1 MNVLMLGNGFDINY
15 MLLTKYIN
23 FLNTVNFLSGQ
34 DLTEIHTVGD
44 VLGAGGLHRLDSD
57 IEKSYQKYKDAYDN
71 TLLPKED
78 IERISE
84 LVSNNN
90 LFSYFINSVNRD
102 LGWIDFEKE
111 LMVIIEAFR
120 EFLAEENV
128 TFNAE
133 RHSESRVNRYIIGAF
148 DYFYKPANPGMG
160 DIMEQRV
167 KHKYTIEYPYGSFN
181 SILNKEKIIATLEQ
195 QMVDVA
201 ECLRIYLKC
210 FVGNVVGE
218 MSRLKYLQQIP
229 ALTGTHR
236 VVTFNYTNTYEQLY
250 TSEKVYHIHGSIR
263 NRVIIGVNPDETDAI
278 DSIDISFLRFKKY
291 FQRVIQHSDDE
302 YLGWITSKHNIFS
315 LVVMGHSLDIT
326 DKDIIMQMFDAAKD
340 ITVLYHNESAEASL
354 VANLINIYGKEK
366 FDELRIKKRLRF
378 LPQNAAYKG
387 FAEDRKAKETAAMA
401 RSLIQMTTV

>member
-15 MLLTKYIN
+15 LLLTKYIN
-23 FLNTVNFLSGQ
+23 FLNTVNYISAR

-44 VLGAGGLHRLDSD
+44 VLGAEELHRLDGD
-57 IEKSYQKYKDAYDN
+57 IEKSYKKYKQAYDN

-78 IERISE
+78 IEMILK
-84 LVSNNN
+84 LVVNNN
-90 LFSYFINSVNRD
+90 LFSYFINTVNRD

-111 LMVIIEAFR
+111 LVVIIEAFR
-120 EFLAEENV
+120 EFLEEDRPI
-128 TFNAE
+128 FNISRYSSSIIN
-133 RHSESRVNRYIIGAF
+133 RHIIEAF
-148 DYFYKPANPGMG
+148 DYFHRPANLDQRG
-160 DIMEQRV
+160 DPARMV
-167 KHKYTIEYPYGSFN
+167 KNAYTIQYPYGSFN
-181 SILNKEKIIATLEQ
+181 SILNKEKIIATLEK
-195 QMVDVA
+195 QMIDVA

-218 MSRLKYLQQIP
+218 MSRLNYIKRIP
-229 ALTGTHR
+229 ALINAQR

-263 NRVIIGVNPDETDAI
+263 NRVIIGVNPDEADEI
-278 DSIDISFLRFKKY
+278 DSIDVSFLRFKKY

-302 YLGWITSKHNIFS
+302 YLGWVTSKHNIFS

-354 VANLINIYGKEK
+354 VANLVNIYGKEK

-378 LPQNAAYKG
+378 LPQNAAYRG
-387 FAEDRKAKETAAMA
+387 FAEDRQAKETAAMA
-401 RSLIQMTTV
+401 RSFIETTIV